1 MVPFHHSFAFH
12 ISAESIVTFSHLL
25 LDEEV
30 TLQHEQFNDLCQLCD
45 IFKVGPLERCL
56 TCYLYEH
63 SSDVDFILSLKI
75 SAEKTEEKVHWNE
88 LVSDELRCKMEEIL
102 SNKIDEC
109 LKNEKLGCLQVSSI
123 YRILEKSVG
132 DNVKSEKLA

>member
-1 MVPFHHSFAFH
+1 MPTLRH
-12 ISAESIVTFSHLL
+12 IQSRSTEAQSH
-25 LDEEV
+25 
-30 TLQHEQFNDLCQLCD
+30 
-45 IFKVGPLERCL
+45 
-56 TCYLYEH
+56 CYLYEH

-102 SNKIDEC
+102 ANKIDEC